1 LGTSEDL
8 RKLLYSVLTIFV
20 VAVTLGVVTNWRQ
33 YVQQERTEQVVCGLL
48 ADDITTER
56 AKLTAYEQDPP
67 QTDAGRAQR
76 EATQVSLQRYLV
88 RQQKLGCN

>member
-1 LGTSEDL
+1 MGTSEEL

-20 VAVTLGVVTNWRQ
+20 VAITLGVVTNWRQ
-33 YVQQERTEQVVCGLL
+33 YVQQERTEAVVCGLL

-56 AKLTAYEQDPP
+56 AKLTAYQQDPP
-67 QTDAGRAQR
+67 QTAAGQAQR
-76 EATQVSLQRYLV
+76 AATELALQRYLV